1 MTQCREAPN
10 LDDLLTSLAEA
21 PERKRIAMGEVVC
34 LGLEAVRRRIGE
46 ANWAHT
52 ENLVAQLVRKAIQ
65 RVCAPADTYLRCS
78 DGSFVIVFAS
88 CNETIAKA
96 RSVKIAEIVN
106 QALFGL
112 EHMDGVTIH
121 SAVETADGYSVDQ
134 GRSAAE
140 VLTEMTER
148 AARRELLPERVVLPE
163 LAKAETA
170 TTRKVKAKGAETPP
184 PDAAAETERKAAVE
198 TDPIPHCRD
207 QLIAAMHGFDSEP
220 ITFKFIPIWR
230 VGKPD
235 ATYFHCMPMR
245 AGTLGA
251 PAARGYDVLG
261 QDPPRRRIIELDLA
275 ALEHSLL
282 ALAGGVRKQPRMR
295 LSVNLHFET
304 LASAP
309 GREGLM
315 SLLSETPKALRDRLS
330 CRISDIPAGAPEGR
344 LSELTAQ
351 LAPQVETLT
360 SIVEYIEPMQVQARQ
375 LRRLRA
381 ARIRV
386 VFLRDPDAVSNDPL
400 AYGGRFTRLCAD
412 IGIMPGIS
420 RVERV
425 NRALQWSYA
434 GFALMTGSV
443 LGGPY
448 DVPPSNLPIN
458 VGSFEAYSADK
469 RPVWQGRA

>member
-10 LDDLLTSLAEA
+10 LDDLLTSLADA

-106 QALFGL
+106 QALFGM

-148 AARRELLPERVVLPE
+148 AARRELMPERVTAPE
-163 LAKAETA
+163 LEKAETV
-170 TTRKVKAKGAETPP
+170 TKRTVKAGNEEAPAPETI
-184 PDAAAETERKAAVE
+184 AGSGKKADIDP
-198 TDPIPHCRD
+198 DPIPHCRD
-207 QLIAAMHGFDSEP
+207 QLIAAMHGFDSAP

-245 AGTLGA
+245 DGTLGA
-251 PAARGYDVLG
+251 PPAKSYDVLG
-261 QDPPRRRIIELDLA
+261 QNPPRRRIIELDLA
-275 ALEHSLL
+275 AMEHSLL

-295 LSVNLHFET
+295 LSINLHFET

-315 SLLSETPKALRDRLS
+315 SLLNETPKALRDRLS
-330 CRISDIPAGAPEGR
+330 CRISDIPPGAPEGR
-344 LSELTAQ
+344 LAELTAQ
-351 LAPQVETLT
+351 LAPRIETLT
-360 SIVEYIEPMQVQARQ
+360 SIVEYVEPMQVQARQ

-386 VFLRDPDAVSNDPL
+386 AFLRDPGEVSNDPL

-420 RVERV
+420 RVERM

-448 DVPPSNLPIN
+448 DVPPPNLPIN
-458 VGSFEAYSADK
+458 VGTFEAAGGRK